1 LWSAPRADR
10 IGNRRHDN
18 RNRRRGA
25 LGRLDAGR
33 VGRNDDV
40 DLQPNQLRRQ
50 IGQTIGTSL
59 CRTKLE
65 GEIAAFDVAEFAQSF
80 AQLLAERF
88 RIRSRQDE
96 RSDPRR
102 SALLRARRER
112 PRSCAAEQRDE
123 LGASYSYHFQA
134 RQMGTSCTE
143 SVRDALAQTLGFVIR
158 SRFTRSPRRRAV
170 GTILGWLDPTP
181 WRS

>member
-1 LWSAPRADR
+1 LHEPRADR

-80 AQLLAERF
+80 AELLAERF

-96 RSDPRR
+96 RSDPRQ
-102 SALLRARRER
+102 SALLHARRER
-112 PRSCAAEQRDE
+112 PCRRRAAEQRDE
-123 LGASYSYHFQA
+123 LAPFHVWMAPAWQEK
-134 RQMGTSCTE
+134 M
-143 SVRDALAQTLGFVIR
+143 
-158 SRFTRSPRRRAV
+158 
-170 GTILGWLDPTP
+170 
-181 WRS
+181 